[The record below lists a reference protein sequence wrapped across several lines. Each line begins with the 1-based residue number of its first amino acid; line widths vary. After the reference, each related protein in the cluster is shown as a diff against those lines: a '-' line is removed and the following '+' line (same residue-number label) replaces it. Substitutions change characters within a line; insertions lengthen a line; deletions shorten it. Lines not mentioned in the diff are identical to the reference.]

1 MGLLPEQE
9 TISSDAGS
17 RINGILR
24 ELVTLSGAEIALL
37 VRMKERSSNQMMRNV
52 RTGRWALLL
61 TAMAAAIRL
70 SAQAQE
76 NILGNVVPTSALIPV
91 RPGAHAQT
99 DNAIPNAGS
108 NVFLTLLL
116 ANTLNEAPQ
125 PSNLT
130 VNQKLAAPSG
140 VRTPKPKPMTMLSI
154 SCYEQDAAQSS
165 QSFLMRCRTE
175 GYLSNAT
182 PTGRIVMKGVVTQDV
197 VSRGKIL
204 IAAGSKVAGIGHVDP
219 DSGRIESKGDW
230 SIVTENQE
238 VRVHAEAQD
247 AAGGFH
253 GIPGEETSFENQISQ
268 RQAVVRDGRYCFL
281 PDKTPFV
288 LSITGEVTIRV
299 LQPLGSSE

>member
-1 MGLLPEQE
+1 MLLLPEQE
-9 TISSDAGS
+9 TVSSDAGS
-17 RINGILR
+17 RRINGILR
-24 ELVTLSGAEIALL
+24 ELLTLSGAEIALL
-37 VRMKERSSNQMMRNV
+37 VGMKERSRNHMMRNV
-52 RTGRWALLL
+52 WTGRWALLL

-76 NILGNVVPTSALIPV
+76 NILGDVVPTSALIPV
-91 RPGAHAQT
+91 SPGAHAQA
-99 DNAIPNAGS
+99 DNAMPNAGS

-130 VNQKLAAPSG
+130 VNQKLAAPSAAD
-140 VRTPKPKPMTMLSI
+140 TPKPMTMLSI
-154 SCYEQDAAQSS
+154 SCYDQDAAQSS

-182 PTGRIVMKGVVTQDV
+182 PTGRIVIKGVVTQDV

-268 RQAVVRDGRYCFL
+268 RQAVMRDGRYCFL

-288 LSITGEVTIRV
+288 LSITGEATIRV
-299 LQPLGSSE
+299 LQPLESSE